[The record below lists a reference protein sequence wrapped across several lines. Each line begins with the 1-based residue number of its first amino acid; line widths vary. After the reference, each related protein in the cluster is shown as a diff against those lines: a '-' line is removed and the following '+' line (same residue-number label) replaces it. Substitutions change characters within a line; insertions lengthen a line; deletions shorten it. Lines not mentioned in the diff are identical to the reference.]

1 MLHLRDKK
9 FPLFAKQENL
19 KQHLVKLSPFVCL
32 YFFLQT
38 DKEVAVALYMYLK
51 IVRLFQ
57 SSSFQRVVNYYLGI
71 IVWSKH
77 ILLKSESIVNAL
89 YSSLT
94 LPFRHQDERTT
105 ILDGFKVE

>member
-19 KQHLVKLSPFVCL
+19 KQHLVKLSQFVCL
-32 YFFLQT
+32 YFF
-38 DKEVAVALYMYLK
+38 LYMYLK